1 MELQKEMEA
10 KGKERSEAQAKISE
24 LTEQIQVSKEEQGA
38 LAKELDVFK
47 DKEQEHEAQ

>member
-10 KGKERSEAQAKISE
+10 KGKELLKAHAKIAE
-24 LTEQIQVSKEEQGA
+24 LKEQIQVSKEEQGA